1 MKTNSWKCC
10 VFLFSIYSGAW
21 QKSHANRI
29 ELNCAQNHTKLEIRE
44 RAKDQK
50 SERARKWVRCK
61 HVHNTNNDSLQ
72 HGKAAC
78 RCTMKYLWKNA
89 QLSLRST
96 TTKAKILKA
105 AHANSHT
112 YSHSQTHIRAH
123 TDPAGGTRS
132 AEYRSLSLPFTPF
145 LPASAIA
152 AMCASSSCLVA
163 LFFVYALLGL
173 GSLPGGLGEQH
184 PATADEGEFVNRLVQ
199 LIGLPHSTL

>member
-78 RCTMKYLWKNA
+78 RCTMKNLWKNA

-132 AEYRSLSLPFTPF
+132 AEYRSLSLSLS
-145 LPASAIA
+145 LPSYQQVQLPPCVRVVAASLRCSSSTRCWDLA
-152 AMCASSSCLVA
+152 ASPADWASS
-163 LFFVYALLGL
+163 
-173 GSLPGGLGEQH
+173 
-184 PATADEGEFVNRLVQ
+184 TRRRLMKV
-199 LIGLPHSTL
+199 SSWTVWCSW